1 MRQNACEL
9 SHDDYSTCY
18 DTAAFDFSTSLSH
31 TRKYELYRSQKGS
44 EKSCAEDETE
54 TDAFWGFDG
63 AVFGDGGNKT
73 KCRWTASA
81 KTRRFMKEVGPN
93 DLQLVNTTIAAVR
106 NSSDAEFEYDYAFEI
121 CHQVGAAP
129 VCAHTPVPRSSPA
142 RMAPS
147 LSIAPTASVQRAH
160 LSLALALIDGRWA
173 RARPA
178 RASASQRT
186 RSSPWATRTRR
197 PPSTSSSTWS
207 PAPTASPPR
216 TSR

>member
-18 DTAAFDFSTSLSH
+18 DTAAFDFSTSRSH
-31 TRKYELYRSQKGS
+31 TRKYELYRRQKGS
-44 EKSCAEDETE
+44 ERSCAEDETD

-93 DLQLVNTTIAAVR
+93 DPQLVNTTTAAVR
-106 NSSDAEFEYDYAFEI
+106 NSSDPEFSYDYAFEI

-129 VCAHTPVPRSSPA
+129 VCAHTRANRTHSE
-142 RMAPS
+142 R
-147 LSIAPTASVQRAH
+147 TASVQRAH
-160 LSLALALIDGRWA
+160 LSLALIDGRWA

-186 RSSPWATRTRR
+186 RSSLWATRTRR

>member
-18 DTAAFDFSTSLSH
+18 DTAAFDFSTSRSH
-31 TRKYELYRSQKGS
+31 TRKYELYRRQKGS
-44 EKSCAEDETE
+44 ERSCAEDETD

-93 DLQLVNTTIAAVR
+93 DPQLVNTTTAAVR
-106 NSSDAEFEYDYAFEI
+106 NSSDPKFEYDYAFEI

-129 VCAHTPVPRSSPA
+129 EACLCTHPCLAHHPRGWRLLFQSHP
-142 RMAPS
+142 
-147 LSIAPTASVQRAH
+147 QRAH
-160 LSLALALIDGRWA
+160 LSLALIDGRWA